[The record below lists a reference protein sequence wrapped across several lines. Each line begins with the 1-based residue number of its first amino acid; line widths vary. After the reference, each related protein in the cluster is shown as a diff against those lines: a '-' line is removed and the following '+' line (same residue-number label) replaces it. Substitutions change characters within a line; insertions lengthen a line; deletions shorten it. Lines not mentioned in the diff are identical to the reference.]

1 MKTRIQWLIALAV
14 LGFSDALYLTYQHYS
29 DAIPPCSTN
38 PLIDCGKVLSS
49 SYATIAGF
57 PLALL
62 GAVHYLLLATLF
74 IVALRMRNA
83 RVFGLAV
90 LQSGVGALFSAYLV
104 YLQIGPLGAICL
116 YCMVSAIIIIVI
128 ASIAVRLYYSHEYRQ
143 ENNLFFSS

>member
-1 MKTRIQWLIALAV
+1 MV
-14 LGFSDALYLTYQHYS
+14 GFSDALYLTYQHYS
-29 DAIPPCSTN
+29 ETIPPCSTN

-74 IVALRMRNA
+74 VVALRMRNT

-90 LQSGVGALFSAYLV
+90 LQSVVGAIFSTYLV
-104 YLQIGPLGAICL
+104 YLQIGPLSAICL
-116 YCMVSAIIIIVI
+116 YCMVSAIISIAI
-128 ASIAVRLYYSHEYRQ
+128 ASIAVSTFFSHEYRQ